1 MTLCDDLCI
10 LGHSAE
16 HASMSNVRN
25 MIRRK
30 WRAAGLTVSTLT
42 GAMLSKALPAL
53 AALRIEVFRD
63 FPYLYDG
70 DLDYERGYLKTFS
83 EAAGAIIVIAR
94 DGDQIV
100 GASTGLPMSEAEPE
114 WRAPF
119 EATKRPIDALFYCGE
134 SVLLVPYRGLGI
146 GHAFFDER
154 EAHATALG
162 LSASCFCG
170 VVRPQEHPAKP
181 TGYRPLDGFWEKR
194 GYAPLSGIETE
205 FAWRDI
211 GETDE
216 TIKRLQ
222 FWGRALD

>member
-42 GAMLSKALPAL
+42 GATLSKALPAL

-70 DLDYERGYLKTFS
+70 DLEYERGYLETFS

-100 GASTGLPMSEAEPE
+100 GASTGLNR
-114 WRAPF
+114 RA
-119 EATKRPIDALFYCGE
+119 
-134 SVLLVPYRGLGI
+134 LLLRGICL
-146 GHAFFDER
+146 A
-154 EAHATALG
+154 
-162 LSASCFCG
+162 
-170 VVRPQEHPAKP
+170 
-181 TGYRPLDGFWEKR
+181 RPL
-194 GYAPLSGIETE
+194 S
-205 FAWRDI
+205 
-211 GETDE
+211 
-216 TIKRLQ
+216 RLGD
-222 FWGRALD
+222 WPRILR